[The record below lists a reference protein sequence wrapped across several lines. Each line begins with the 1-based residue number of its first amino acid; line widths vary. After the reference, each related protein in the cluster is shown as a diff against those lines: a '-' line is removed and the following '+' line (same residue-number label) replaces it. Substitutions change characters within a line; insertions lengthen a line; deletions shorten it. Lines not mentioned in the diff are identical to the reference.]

1 MNTNE
6 LVNDIK
12 TGDNVKAKQS
22 FDTVMGEKL
31 KAALD
36 ATKVEIASNLGKQ
49 PEEIEDQEIEIDLNG
64 LEAGEE

>member
-6 LVNDIK
+6 LVSDIK
-12 TGDNVKAKQS
+12 TGDNVKANKS

-36 ATKVEIASNLGKQ
+36 AKKIEIASGLGQ
-49 PEEIEDQEIEIDLNG
+49 TPDVSDEIEEIEVEVPS
-64 LEAGEE
+64 EE